1 MRHYLTT
8 AFLRPK
14 SLGFV
19 ELLRLYSAMLLL
31 LPFASVGLFLLVEW
45 TAGGLD
51 VFKGRL
57 ELLLLVSVAL
67 PVLVSAPIGHSL
79 ARTLSTHLRLLA
91 QSAQRVQEGDYGH
104 TIDEDLYRN
113 SPTELLQVAQ
123 AFNSMSQTVRS
134 HVETIEATSRT
145 DLLTGMCNRRH
156 LLAEGFRVLNIAIR
170 AGSACSCLMLDIDH
184 FKNVNDTYGHPI
196 GDRVLIHVAGVI
208 AANIRESDLGAR
220 FGGEEF
226 VVLAPNSGLNESVIL
241 AERIRTAIANSS
253 VMVGN
258 ERIVVTVSIGV
269 AEYDMDPSFGANVL
283 EDMIEKADKALYR
296 AKGNGRNRVEAW
308 PFPTAPEHTP

>member
-1 MRHYLTT
+1 
-8 AFLRPK
+8 
-14 SLGFV
+14 
-19 ELLRLYSAMLLL
+19 
-31 LPFASVGLFLLVEW
+31 LVEW
-45 TAGGLD
+45 TAGGLE

-57 ELLLLVSVAL
+57 ELLLLVSVGL
-67 PVLVSAPIGHSL
+67 PVLVSAPIGHAL
-79 ARTLSTHLRLLA
+79 ARSLSTHLRLLA
-91 QSAQRVQEGDYGH
+91 QSAQRVQEGDFGH
-104 TIDEDLYRN
+104 TIDEALYEN

-123 AFNSMSQTVRS
+123 AFNSMSRTVRS

-145 DLLTGMCNRRH
+145 DQLTGMCNRRH

-170 AGSACSCLMLDIDH
+170 AGSACSCLMIDIDH

-196 GDRVLIHVAGVI
+196 GDRVLIHVAGVL
-208 AANIRESDLGAR
+208 AASIRDSDMSAR

-226 VVLAPNSGLNESVIL
+226 VVLAPNSGLNESIIL
-241 AERIRTAIANSS
+241 AERIRTAVANAS
-253 VMVGN
+253 VLVGT